1 MNPEV
6 VLLLASIA
14 FFIFIIVLHRILE
27 GRYQRWLD
35 TLSPEDRS
43 SEIQRR
49 NQAFLDSLYYNEDEM

>member
-35 TLSPEDRS
+35 TLSPEERS